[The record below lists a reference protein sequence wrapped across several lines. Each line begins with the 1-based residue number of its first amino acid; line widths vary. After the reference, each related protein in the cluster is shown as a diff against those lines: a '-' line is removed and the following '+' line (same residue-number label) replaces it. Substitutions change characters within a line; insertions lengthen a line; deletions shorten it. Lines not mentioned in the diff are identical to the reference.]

1 LAQNLIAMHLES
13 CDLKGQAWNELIG
26 SFPKPHLLQSWE
38 WGDIKSSFG
47 WDRTQYIWRNQA
59 SEVTAAALVLRR
71 TISVPGLTSRLN
83 VLYLPKGP
91 LLMDWSDN
99 ATRQHV
105 LGDLSMLAK
114 DLGGFFVKIDP
125 DVRVGIGVPGKSGCS
140 DDPLGQTVQS
150 ELKTMGWQYSNE
162 QVQFRNTMVL
172 DLLPAEDDLLA
183 QMKQK
188 TRYNI
193 RLAGRKGVVVR
204 TGDESDLDDLYSMY
218 AETSLRDG
226 FVIRDERYYRTLW
239 SRFMLAGMVEPLI
252 AEVDGKS
259 VAGLMLF
266 NFAGHAW
273 YMYGMSRL
281 IHRDKMPNYLLQW
294 EAIRIAKGRGC
305 VDYDLWGAPEIF
317 DDQDPLWGVYRFK
330 SGLGGEVVRHIGA
343 WDFPLNSPF
352 YRTYT
357 KLLPKVLDVL
367 RRRSLSSTR
376 KRVPG

>member
-1 LAQNLIAMHLES
+1 MHLES

-59 SEVTAAALVLRR
+59 FEVTAAALVLRR

-83 VLYLPKGP
+83 ILYLPKGP

-140 DDPLGQTVQS
+140 DDTLGQTVQS

-162 QVQFRNTMVL
+162 QVQFRNTLVL
-172 DLLPAEDDLLA
+172 DLLPTEDDLLA

-294 EAIRIAKGRGC
+294 EAIRIAKGGGC
-305 VDYDLWGAPEIF
+305 VDYDLWGAPENF

-343 WDFPLNSPF
+343 WDFPLNSLL

-376 KRVPG
+376 TRVPG